1 MIRMKRLSSE
11 QIPMTPAV
19 PTIEQ
24 CLAYMDDF
32 SMLENIRGHSL
43 MVAQVAA
50 VLLEGLRTADKT
62 RHPLPAE
69 DLVLAGALLHD
80 IAKTQCLYGTCK
92 HALVGHDICC
102 DLGFPEIGEIVR
114 EHVVLSDYAPGRY
127 RQGLFNACELVY
139 YADKRVRHDTI
150 VLLESRLEYILG
162 RYGDNDPVKETLI
175 LANFKTCREFEGLLF
190 SFLDFRPSDL
200 AEIATTRQ
208 LNVLS

>member
-1 MIRMKRLSSE
+1 MN
-11 QIPMTPAV
+11 IPTV
-19 PTIEQ
+19 GQ

-32 SMLENIRGHSL
+32 SMLENIRAHSL

-80 IAKTQCLYGTCK
+80 IAKTQCLHGTCK
-92 HALVGHDICC
+92 HALVGHEICC
-102 DLGFPEIGEIVR
+102 DLGFPEIGEIVG

-150 VLLESRLEYILG
+150 VSLESRLEYILE

-175 LANFKTCREFEGLLF
+175 LANFKICREFEGLLF
-190 SFLDFRPSDL
+190 SFLNFQPSDV
-200 AEIATTRQ
+200 ADIATKKR
-208 LNVLS
+208 LNILS